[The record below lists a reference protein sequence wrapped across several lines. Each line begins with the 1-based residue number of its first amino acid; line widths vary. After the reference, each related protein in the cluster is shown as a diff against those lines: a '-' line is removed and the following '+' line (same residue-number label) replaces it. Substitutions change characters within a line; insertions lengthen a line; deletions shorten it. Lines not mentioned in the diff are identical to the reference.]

1 MEKVKLII
9 EGGNASAAPPVG
21 AILGSKGINIRDFCL
36 EFNNKTQDRKG
47 KLLRVEVIAGKK
59 LQITIKGTPTTA
71 LIKEKANIKK
81 GSGQPNRDKVGTLTM
96 QQVREIAQE
105 AQQSLTGHT
114 PEARDSTIIAT
125 AKNMG
130 ITIAN

>member
-1 MEKVKLII
+1 MEKVKLLI
-9 EGGNASAAPPVG
+9 EGGNASAAPPTG

-71 LIKEKANIKK
+71 LIKEKANIQK

-105 AQQSLTGHT
+105 AKESQV
-114 PEARDSTIIAT
+114 
-125 AKNMG
+125 
-130 ITIAN
+130 